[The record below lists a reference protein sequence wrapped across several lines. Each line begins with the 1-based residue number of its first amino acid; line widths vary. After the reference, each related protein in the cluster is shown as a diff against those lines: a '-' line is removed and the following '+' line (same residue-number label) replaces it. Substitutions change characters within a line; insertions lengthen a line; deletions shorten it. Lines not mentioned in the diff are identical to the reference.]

1 MYSKTFVLPL
11 RNIIILH
18 VLSSKFRWNI
28 DEEDFQIAFFEALSR
43 FPYLT
48 KVMVKTGYEV
58 ESTK

>member
-1 MYSKTFVLPL
+1 M
-11 RNIIILH
+11 H